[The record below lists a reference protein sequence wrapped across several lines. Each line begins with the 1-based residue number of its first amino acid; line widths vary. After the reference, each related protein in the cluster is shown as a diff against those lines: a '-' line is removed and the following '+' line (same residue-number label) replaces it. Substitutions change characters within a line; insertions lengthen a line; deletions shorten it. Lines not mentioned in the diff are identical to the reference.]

1 MSVLHPRS
9 VTDTLSV
16 TDTNLGL
23 RETWIKFQINLKK
36 VKELEVQLTEQRRHH
51 DDDDAAL
58 NLRG

>member
-51 DDDDAAL
+51 DDDAAL